1 LIVENGL
8 ESLEEVLLVHGPEE
22 NAQADAQSDALG
34 RVGGLVTG
42 DWNDDLTNKFQKKK
56 KMK

>member
-8 ESLEEVLLVHGPEE
+8 ESFEEVLLVHVPEE

-34 RVGGLVTG
+34 RVGGLFTG
-42 DWNDDLTNKFQKKK
+42 DWNDDLKKN

>member
-8 ESLEEVLLVHGPEE
+8 ESLEEVLLVDVPEE
-22 NAQADAQSDALG
+22 NAQADAKSDTLG

-42 DWNDDLTNKFQKKK
+42 DWNDDLKNKFKKI